1 MAQATSPDSSDDL
14 SAPKT
19 VVVDTERQRFAA
31 IIVIGHAIKHT
42 VTSGLSSVLIPEIK
56 LRMGL
61 SATQVGSLGSVQQFT
76 GWAATM
82 SAGYLGDRA
91 ASRTNVMLAIS
102 LGFTSLA
109 LLVLGLA
116 QNYWMLLLGMLFMG
130 FGPSMFHPPAIGA
143 LSRRFPD
150 RLSFA
155 ISLHG
160 TGGSVGEMLGPL
172 LAAGLLSVL
181 FWRGVLQVEFVI
193 GGITALLMWRMLKDS
208 KFRERHDEHSSP
220 PAGLRE
226 YLGSFTGL
234 LRDKTLLMLFLVT
247 ALRGVGQATNT
258 IFLPVYLRE
267 DLGYSAG
274 LVAAYIALGQLAGI
288 GSQPLMGHLADR
300 VGHKAVILPALIMF
314 AVLLALIPVADS
326 KVTLAIIILLLGLFV
341 FSMQSI
347 LTSAAVEQAGPNM
360 HSTVTSMVYAS
371 TFLGSLSPTIA
382 GGLADA
388 YGLQSTFY
396 LSFALVGAAAVVMAL
411 TKLPR
416 RVHTA

>member
-1 MAQATSPDSSDDL
+1 MARTVTQGQPDDL
-14 SAPKT
+14 GEPAP
-19 VVVDTERQRFAA
+19 VVDTARQRFAA
-31 IIVIGHAIKHT
+31 TIVIGHAVKHT

-61 SATQVGSLGSVQQFT
+61 NATQVGSLGSVQQFT

-82 SAGYLGDRA
+82 SAGYMGDRA
-91 ASRTNVMLAIS
+91 ASRVNLMLATS

-109 LLVLGLA
+109 LFVIGVA

-143 LSRRFPD
+143 LSRRFAD
-150 RLSFA
+150 RRSFA

-172 LAAGLLSVL
+172 LAAGLLAVMY
-181 FWRGVLQVEFVI
+181 WRGVLYVEFVI
-193 GGITALLMWRMLKDS
+193 GAITAVLLYRLLRNS
-208 KFRERHDEHSSP
+208 NARENNHDHDTAPGSF
-220 PAGLRE
+220 RE
-226 YLGSFTGL
+226 YLTSFTSL
-234 LRDKTLLMLFLVT
+234 LRHKTLLMIFLVT

-267 DLGYSAG
+267 DLGYSAS
-274 LVAAYIALGQLAGI
+274 LVAVYIALGQLAGI

-314 AVLLALIPVADS
+314 AILLALIPVADG
-326 KVTLAIIILLLGLFV
+326 KIQLAIIILLLGLFV

-347 LTSAAVEQAGPNM
+347 LTSAAVEQAGPGM
-360 HSTVTSMVYAS
+360 HSTITSMVYAS
-371 TFLGSLSPTIA
+371 TFLGSLSPTVA
-382 GGLADA
+382 GGLADS

-416 RVHTA
+416 VVHRT

>member
-1 MAQATSPDSSDDL
+1 MAQATTSGHPEDL
-14 SAPKT
+14 GAT
-19 VVVDTERQRFAA
+19 QVIVDTERPRFAA
-31 IIVIGHAIKHT
+31 TIVIGHAVKHT
-42 VTSGLSSVLIPEIK
+42 ITSGLSSVLIPEIK

-82 SAGYLGDRA
+82 GAGYLGDRA
-91 ASRTNVMLAIS
+91 ASRTNIMLAVS

-109 LLVLGLA
+109 LLMLGLA

-143 LSRRFPD
+143 LSRRFAD
-150 RLSFA
+150 RRSFA

-172 LAAGLLSVL
+172 LAAGLLGVL
-181 FWRGVLQVEFVI
+181 FWRGVLQVEFAI
-193 GGITALLMWRMLKDS
+193 GAVTAVLLWRLLKD
-208 KFRERHDEHSSP
+208 KQPAHDHDHETAP
-220 PAGLRE
+220 GGMRE
-226 YLGSFTGL
+226 YLGSFAQL
-234 LRDKTLLMLFLVT
+234 LRHKTLLLIFLVT

-267 DLGYSAG
+267 DLGYSSG

-300 VGHKAVILPALIMF
+300 IGHKAVILPALIMF
-314 AVLLALIPVADS
+314 ALLLALIPVADG
-326 KVTLAIIILLLGLFV
+326 KAQLAVIILLLGLFV

-347 LTSAAVEQAGPNM
+347 LTSAAVEQAGPSM
-360 HSTVTSMVYAS
+360 HSTITSMVYAS

-396 LSFALVGAAAVVMAL
+396 LSFALVGAAAAVMAL

-416 RVHTA
+416 RVHRA

>member
-1 MAQATSPDSSDDL
+1 MAQVASGSEDSST
-14 SAPKT
+14 PEG
-19 VVVDTERQRFAA
+19 VDTERQRFAA
-31 IIVIGHAIKHT
+31 IIVVGHAVKHT
-42 VTSGLSSVLIPEIK
+42 ITSGLNSVVIPELKI
-56 LRMGL
+56 RMGL

-91 ASRTNVMLAIS
+91 VNRTNLMLAVS

-109 LLVLGLA
+109 LLVLGVA
-116 QNYWMLLLGMLFMG
+116 QNYWILLLGMLFMG

-143 LSRRFPD
+143 LSRRFAD
-150 RLSFA
+150 RRSFA

-172 LAAGLLSVL
+172 LAAGLLGL
-181 FWRGVLQVEFVI
+181 MYWRGVLYVEFII
-193 GGITALLMWRMLKDS
+193 GAVTAIMLLQLL
-208 KFRERHDEHSSP
+208 HDRPVQGEGQDDVAATGS
-220 PAGLRE
+220 LRE
-226 YLGSFTGL
+226 YMGAFIQL
-234 LRDKTLLMLFLVT
+234 LRHKTLLLIFLVT

-258 IFLPVYLRE
+258 IFLPIYLRE

-274 LVAAYIALGQLAGI
+274 LVALYIALGQLAGI
-288 GSQPLMGHLADR
+288 GSQPVMGHLADR
-300 VGHKAVILPALIMF
+300 VGHKVVILPALIMF
-314 AVLLALIPVADS
+314 ALLLALIPIADS
-326 KVTLAIIILLLGLFV
+326 KVSLAIIILLLGLFV

-347 LTSAAVEQAGPNM
+347 LTSAAVEQAGPGM
-360 HSTVTSMVYAS
+360 HSTITSMVYAS

-396 LSFALVGAAAVVMAL
+396 LSCTLVGAAAIVMAL

-416 RVHTA
+416 HVHPSV